1 MATRSA
7 VAASRSR
14 LTSLTR
20 SGAGAVVAQDLVQLS
35 LVVALP
41 LAQALDDEHARHE
54 ELSPRVLSPPTGPD
68 GDAPGRHDAA
78 RDLLTRL
85 GVDDRDGRIEEAA
98 GAQHRPLADARPA
111 RDHATAPDEGVVLH
125 HHRDRVGRLEHA
137 PDPDPAGH

>member
-1 MATRSA
+1 MATSSA
-7 VAASRSR
+7 VAVSRSR
-14 LTSLTR
+14 LTSPTR

-54 ELSPRVLSPPTGPD
+54 ELPTGVLAPATGPD
-68 GDAPGRHDAA
+68 GDTPGRHHAT

-98 GAQHRPLADARPA
+98 GTQ
-111 RDHATAPDEGVVLH
+111 
-125 HHRDRVGRLEHA
+125 
-137 PDPDPAGH
+137 